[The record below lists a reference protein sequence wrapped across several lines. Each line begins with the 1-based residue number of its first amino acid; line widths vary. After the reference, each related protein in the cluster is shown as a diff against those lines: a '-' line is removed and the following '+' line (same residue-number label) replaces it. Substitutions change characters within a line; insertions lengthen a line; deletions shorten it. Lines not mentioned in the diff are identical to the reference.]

1 MREPGLIVMAVYKP
15 DPALLERQIQSIQ
28 NQSLREWNCLVGI
41 DGDDP
46 AALALIRSMT
56 NGDTRFQIQSFREN
70 IGAYRHFERLLSSAG
85 DVPWVA
91 LADQDDVWHP
101 EKLALLVHALATP
114 GVTAVTSQARV
125 VDDDGNVL
133 GTTRRRS
140 TTVDQALMV
149 NQMTGA
155 FTVLSPEVVA
165 NSLPFPDGTSMAVH
179 DHWLAVVAC
188 ALGRIDVVPA
198 RLVDYVQH
206 ANNVIG
212 EAEATTLGAH
222 LAEAKRSG
230 GAFRHL
236 DALARTNW
244 GWRVSMAR
252 ALVSRGLPPQGSPF
266 VSAVAS
272 GRFSWG
278 QVRVLL
284 REWRQG
290 YLATRTTA
298 SLVAQQWRFRSHS
311 LDQSSSAI

>member
-1 MREPGLIVMAVYKP
+1 MRKPGLIVMAVYRP

-28 NQSLREWNCLVGI
+28 NQSFGDWNCLVGI
-41 DGDDP
+41 DGDDHT
-46 AALALIRSMT
+46 AVALVEHLT
-56 NGDTRFQIQSFREN
+56 NGDSRFLIRSFREN
-70 IGAYRHFERLLSSAG
+70 VGVYRHFERLLTTAG
-85 DVPWVA
+85 DVAWVA

-101 EKLALLVHALATP
+101 EKLSVLLTALAIP
-114 GVTAVTSQARV
+114 GVAAASCQARV
-125 VDDDGNVL
+125 VDADGSPL
-133 GTTRRRS
+133 GATHRRHM
-140 TTVDQALMV
+140 TLDQALMV

-165 NSLPFPDGTSMAVH
+165 NSLPFPDGTSTAVH

-206 ANNVIG
+206 GSNVIG
-212 EAEATTLGAH
+212 EAGTTTLGAH
-222 LAEAKRSG
+222 LAGARRSG

-252 ALVSRGLPPQGSPF
+252 ALVSRGLPAQGSAF

-272 GRFSWG
+272 GRSSWR

-290 YLATRTTA
+290 YLATRTTV
-298 SLVAQQWRFRSHS
+298 SLVAQQWRFGSHS
-311 LDQSSSAI
+311 LDESSSAT